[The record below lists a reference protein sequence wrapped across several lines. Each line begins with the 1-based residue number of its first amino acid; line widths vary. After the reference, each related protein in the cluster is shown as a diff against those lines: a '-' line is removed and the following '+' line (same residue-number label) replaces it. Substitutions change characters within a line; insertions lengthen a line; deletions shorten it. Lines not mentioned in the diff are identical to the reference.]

1 MTSSSPDCTG
11 FNEVHDKYAQNLGQ
25 TIVQKSVSI
34 AFLEAMGRLSCDVC
48 CYSSSIANKNS
59 QQNPHEEPTS
69 LSV

>member
-1 MTSSSPDCTG
+1 MI
-11 FNEVHDKYAQNLGQ
+11 KYAKKLGQ

-48 CYSSSIANKNS
+48 YYSSSIANKNS